1 MLQKAHKTKQK
12 YKHEEQI
19 HEVRTKTRATRN
31 LTIGSDTKCS
41 GIVIISPAIN
51 YTHHEVSQEQG
62 LGVMVFH
69 ATLSNSSVISWRLVL
84 LVEETGALRENHD
97 LPQVT
102 EKLYHIMLYRVHLAM
117 SGIRTHNLSGDR
129 HWSVKE

>member
-19 HEVRTKTRATRN
+19 HEMRTKTRATRN

-51 YTHHEVSQEQG
+51 YTHHEVSQGQG

-69 ATLSNSSVISWRLVL
+69 ATFSNSSVISWCSGL
-84 LVEETGALRENHD
+84 LVKETREPGEHHRP
-97 LPQVT
+97 LAI
-102 EKLYHIMLYRVHLAM
+102 KLHRYREDMYA
-117 SGIRTHNLSGDR
+117 
-129 HWSVKE
+129 